1 MGSELK
7 VGDLAITLIDLT
19 PVMAGSVVELIM
31 RVEKGDA
38 VDTPQGV
45 MYARANGWIC
55 AHHLAPGNCGYEDGS
70 LMPLRGDFEPEQ
82 QKAREVEPCA

>member
-1 MGSELK
+1 MSELK
-7 VGDLAITLIDLT
+7 EGELALTLIDLE
-19 PVMAGSVVELIM
+19 PVMAGSIVELLM

-45 MYARANGWIC
+45 MFARANGWIC

-70 LMPLRGDFEPEQ
+70 LMPLRGDFQPEREKQ
-82 QKAREVEPCA
+82 QEQPA